1 MFTVYGAI
9 ASICA
14 MWMLHVTRQ
23 HHLDAG
29 YMSCQWLEDYRARHF
44 D

>member
-1 MFTVYGAI
+1 MLTVYGAI

-14 MWMLHVTRQ
+14 MWMLHATRYQ
-23 HHLDAG
+23 PINVG
-29 YMSCQWLEDYRARHF
+29 YMSTQWLAEYRARHF